1 MTTPPTE
8 CDCERALAALQ
19 DYLKHEVAPGS
30 AAQLEAHLERCAL
43 CLAHA
48 RFERNFVE
56 LLEHCARQIRCP
68 DALRLRIT
76 AVLATSAAPPER

>member
-19 DYLKHEVAPGS
+19 DYLKHEADPGS
-30 AAQLEAHLERCAL
+30 AAQLEAHLQRCAP

-76 AVLATSAAPPER
+76 TVLAESAAPPER

>member
-19 DYLKHEVAPGS
+19 DYLKHEVDPGS
-30 AAQLEAHLERCAL
+30 AARLEAHLEQCVP

-48 RFERNFVE
+48 RFERNFVA
-56 LLEHCARQIRCP
+56 LLEHCARRIHCP
-68 DALRLRIT
+68 EVLRLRIT
-76 AVLATSAAPPER
+76 AVLAESAAPPER